1 MTILKFKNLMTDI
14 IKEKETR
21 ESILHAARE
30 VFVEKGLNGA
40 RMQEIADRAGINKA
54 LLHYYFS
61 NKENLFDTIF
71 KEAFSLFWPKVN
83 QEVMRNAPL
92 NIFLKTV
99 VTTYIDMLMQR
110 PYLPVFIL
118 NELQS
123 NPERLERLIKEAGFD
138 PQLLIAKIEAEI
150 AAGRCQPFKPK
161 EIIIN
166 IISLSIFPFAARA
179 LVQRVWF
186 DNDSDQY
193 RQFII
198 ERRESLIRFIEN
210 AIFKS
215 L

>member
-14 IKEKETR
+14 IKEKKTR

-30 VFVEKGLNGA
+30 VFVEKGPNGA

-92 NIFLKTV
+92 NIFMKAM
-99 VTTYIDMLMQR
+99 VTTYLDMLMQR
-110 PYLPVFIL
+110 PYLAIFIL

-123 NPERLERLIKEAGFD
+123 NPERLERLIKESGFD
-138 PQLLIAKIEAEI
+138 PQLLITKIEVEI
-150 AAGRCQPFKPK
+150 AAGHCQPFNPK

-166 IISLSIFPFAARA
+166 IISLSIFPFVSRP
-179 LVQRVWF
+179 LVQRVWY
-186 DNDSDQY
+186 DNDPEQF

-198 ERRESLIRFIEN
+198 ERRESLIKFIEN
-210 AIFKS
+210 AIFIS
-215 L
+215 H